1 MKKKVLGKKL
11 FAVLLVLAI
20 LIGGLTACR
29 AGNKYKVDG
38 GNIMYNDKG
47 KIFWCDRSV
56 TNAEI
61 PEQLPDKNGKDIPIV
76 GIGANAF
83 NRCTALESITIP
95 GTVTSIEDKAF
106 HGCSALTEVNFEG
119 SEADWTAMT
128 GEMTDENDNA
138 PLLAATINFGK

>member
-20 LIGGLTACR
+20 LVGGLTACR
-29 AGNKYKVDG
+29 AGNKYAVEG

-47 KIFWCDRSV
+47 KIFYCDRSV
-56 TNAEI
+56 TAAEI

-83 NRCTALESITIP
+83 NSCTKLESITIP

-106 HGCSALTEVNFEG
+106 HRCEVLTEVNFEG
-119 SEADWTAMT
+119 SEADWTALT
-128 GEMTDENDNA
+128 GEMTEANDNG